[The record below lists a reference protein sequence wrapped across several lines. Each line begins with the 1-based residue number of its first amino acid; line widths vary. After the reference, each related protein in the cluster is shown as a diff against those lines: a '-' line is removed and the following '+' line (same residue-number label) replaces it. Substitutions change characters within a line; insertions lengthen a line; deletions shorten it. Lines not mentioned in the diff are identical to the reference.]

1 MFYVSRNRNRAR
13 SQAKCLCMAAVLCV
27 GAWAMHQ
34 ARAGEDSL
42 REAIEA
48 LLSGDG
54 IADGRLDPEL
64 IAILSQAEYTVQDI
78 DPNAEGWL
86 GVIGFGPTQARVTQV
101 RPWPMTGAG
110 VAVIRTDVLQSEG
123 LPGPDGF
130 RDAAISDTSLPDFCG
145 QDDGEQLCDWNALGG
160 GYGEGFNVD
169 FSVLRS
175 CYNVGQLV
183 AIYLPDSDGLLP
195 DPDNPIAGIV
205 DDSILYVG
213 LDIAN
218 GESRTVQ
225 GPGTPSRNVDVR
237 LMPDIDSN
245 PGTWQNNG
253 LPVLYSFDPPVF
265 PTIVPYDTDGDGHP
279 NTLTRFL
286 NLPGIGNYDVKWFD
300 TPNPQEVYGV
310 RILLCQEDQISPVP
324 DTGFQ
329 EVYLNATGPDT
340 LDLFWQV
347 FDGGPPLDDSLV
359 ETAPPFGVTSWPDN
373 PAATIFESIAA
384 RGEDGEFNDDVEFL
398 FKEVDSWVWQYYH
411 DLNGEPYEVSRLRL
425 ATGGIFT
432 TSDSTPE
439 GSAEDFASVQWFLP
453 IPDIE
458 VKKRI
463 RCQDEVSSTA
473 WREPSDTTPIPVL
486 DAVGG
491 AVVDFEL
498 TVSNHGN
505 VPLDVSVLDEVAS
518 LCGDATITPITA
530 AITDGGNGIVNTEAT
545 GDDIQVFPLGA
556 TLPAPDPDTPFPLV
570 IILPGENGAIDTTPA
585 GDDKQLT
592 SLINP
597 ALRVTLA
604 RAGDYVIDGGN
615 NIATSQIDPTDP
627 DGDDV
632 QVVPFGT
639 PVPPG
644 AIIIG
649 PGPNGVIDAST
660 TVGGDDVV
668 SSGMGQI
675 PPQNADALG
684 FASDFF
690 VDFLP
695 SIDTD
700 NDPNDAVLLGPLN
713 PIDVCNDI
721 DGDQVRIFFRAVV
734 TVDEQF
740 CNECE
745 GGLVDI
751 ENHVTVFGEYTEP
764 TPTITVFDTDN
775 VVPDTIREVAQDFD
789 DNVVAINVLCRNVDF
804 EKTVALCDDCGDP
817 EGCNEFVD
825 NLTIPAGAFGE
836 PEEPICIRY
845 RYQVFNYGEVDEE
858 VLITDEDLCED
869 VNNTTGVSFV
879 PGECEVCP
887 SGVTITVPK
896 AVGGTP
902 GEASVYCMIEIE
914 TSDDLAAFLAVD
926 DNAPAQCPD
935 DPPGESNPYCYTNC
949 GLMSATATNLGD
961 ICIPET
967 LGSIDLDDDATV
979 CTVECELTVTKQVV
993 CLTECGP
1000 NGELIGDYEGTIEV
1014 IPGSCV
1020 RFKIEIENTS
1030 DPQFSDSCG
1039 ACELT
1044 LADEMATQPGQIT
1057 FQDNVVFTL
1066 YRNGNPITCSTPAG
1080 FNVNGTPFDWDPGA
1094 CGGTEYFEIG
1104 DVLEI
1109 TFDAR
1114 IPDTADPALD
1124 ASNAVTQLNGT
1135 TPCEPPPNCCGP
1147 AFTVVG
1153 LPEAIVTLDI
1163 LPFDIEC
1170 TKEWSVLWDADA
1182 DCEPGPDPEGYIDYS
1197 NNIDL
1202 GTADGGEAIVFPAI
1216 LCQRVTVDNVGDV
1229 DANVTLTEQ
1238 DLINAVNTTP
1248 GVSFVDE
1255 DACEIGDTKLVTAGD
1270 SETWDCCIRVETAAA
1285 MRDLATNDGGT
1296 NSGIFETKAEVSGE
1310 PTGVCPGNGDEAECE
1325 AEITPP
1331 PECSLNVTKEVF
1343 CIECPN
1349 GNIIDPPPG
1358 GDTMEAAPNA
1368 CVRFVVTVQ
1377 NTSGTVKIPRI
1388 KVDDLMTP
1396 NLGFTACSALLGA
1409 TDATTCICDQ
1419 GFNTNGVQR
1428 EFTFG
1433 ACRPF
1438 PGNPWISPG
1447 EALTISFD
1455 LTLGEVDIL
1464 NEVTVEAYAEA
1475 CAPPPP
1481 LEDESCAEAD
1491 AEAEVEVLL
1500 PEIDCDKTISV
1511 DNNDDGSIE
1520 YGPSSSILLDD
1531 TTVSFP
1537 MRLIYTYTV
1546 YNTGD
1551 VPLTNVV
1558 LCDDTLVNQALMAG
1572 ATVGP
1577 CDLCT
1582 GACDGTND
1590 TCLTL
1595 PDIPLSGSETATCEI
1610 LIPDEAALIAFVGGE
1625 GETYENIAVVT
1636 ADGDYTGTEVCDSG
1650 PGPDPLETECDARI
1664 TYNPEG
1670 CPSTKAKFWIW
1681 NENEVLFSGT
1691 ERCVIAW
1698 DERYLSQWTIGAIPG
1713 APDPPNNFLN
1723 TWLQTNLGHARLDGM
1738 ESTLCPDSV
1747 DMPILAVLSQVIEF
1761 GGEPPQYA
1769 YSGANVQGAGQEAG
1783 QLTMLDLEDPMPA
1796 NLDDGE
1802 QAGEPLGGDD
1812 RELPVSGGNAEL
1824 PSLPDP
1830 PPAPDRVDATT
1841 KGSLLVFPKIELKW
1855 DAQGNLIQDTF
1866 ITLNNDFTSGV
1877 QIKLF
1882 FVAHPLDPEV
1892 DCQFWV
1898 DNDIMLTE
1906 NEPTYWSV
1914 RTGLPKGVSPFTVI
1928 SDAMHPDP
1936 DPRNPGGLRMH
1947 GWVVAWAV
1955 DGNFQEIRWNHLYGG
1970 ATIVRYD
1977 HGDAWEYSAAAFR
1990 GLIGDETGDLLLE
2003 PYGQLDLDGDE
2014 YDWMPSMLM
2023 FDFYAPDA
2031 VLISKDGRQIRVLDS
2046 DLAIWLG
2053 INNLTD

>member
-1 MFYVSRNRNRAR
+1 MVWHHLCTPRWRGLIVLLCSILLGPVA
-13 SQAKCLCMAAVLCV
+13 QATEPCPPPQLN
-27 GAWAMHQ
+27 
-34 ARAGEDSL
+34 
-42 REAIEA
+42 
-48 LLSGDG
+48 
-54 IADGRLDPEL
+54 ADGDILPEVEQALDVDFSGQRDLLEVL
-64 IAILSQAEYTVQDI
+64 GRIGIVKFQLDDI
-78 DPNAEGWL
+78 NDGATNA
-86 GVIGFGPTQARVTQV
+86 
-101 RPWPMTGAG
+101 
-110 VAVIRTDVLQSEG
+110 
-123 LPGPDGF
+123 GPDGF
-130 RDAAISDTSLPDFCG
+130 RDAGLRCPNVPHPDGGCLA
-145 QDDGEQLCDWNALGG
+145 DEQCADMEFPQG
-160 GYGEGFNVD
+160 VP
-169 FSVLRS
+169 SIRS
-175 CYNVGQLV
+175 TLNSGKLTI
-183 AIYLPDSDGLLP
+183 IYLPDTDGVVDPADPEGTDDSVLYVAIDIFNGFPFPPSNIIGNDSDPGAEECVNWHRVDFFDTDLAGDICEDGIRDLDGDLVPDIFGVPFDVDADGQTRVVSRWDGLGPDCVPGEGCDGEPSAPVETSLEEYRLVLNACTDPENPFVDNRVSGDCVLEFAIRALP
-195 DPDNPIAGIV
+195 NGSVDLDFIPTLCVNPVSVDPNWILSFPQAG
-205 DDSILYVG
+205 
-213 LDIAN
+213 
-218 GESRTVQ
+218 T
-225 GPGTPSRNVDVR
+225 
-237 LMPDIDSN
+237 M
-245 PGTWQNNG
+245 
-253 LPVLYSFDPPVF
+253 
-265 PTIVPYDTDGDGHP
+265 DTD
-279 NTLTRFL
+279 
-286 NLPGIGNYDVKWFD
+286 
-300 TPNPQEVYGV
+300 
-310 RILLCQEDQISPVP
+310 
-324 DTGFQ
+324 
-329 EVYLNATGPDT
+329 
-340 LDLFWQV
+340 LD
-347 FDGGPPLDDSLV
+347 
-359 ETAPPFGVTSWPDN
+359 
-373 PAATIFESIAA
+373 
-384 RGEDGEFNDDVEFL
+384 NDPRDVEFIVCHI
-398 FKEVDSWVWQYYH
+398 ESVVDEFYDSDYQI
-411 DLNGEPYEVSRLRL
+411 DRLRL
-425 ATGGIFT
+425 AQGGVET
-432 TSDSTPE
+432 RSDSN
-439 GSAEDFASVQWFLP
+439 GDSAAEDAIRSSWFLP
-453 IPDIE
+453 LPTIEVTKQVRCVEPGDPGAPNEWREHAEALPGSQVEFKLDIE
-458 VKKRI
+458 N
-463 RCQDEVSSTA
+463 T
-473 WREPSDTTPIPVL
+473 
-486 DAVGG
+486 
-491 AVVDFEL
+491 
-498 TVSNHGN
+498 GN
-505 VPLDVSVLDEVAS
+505 VPLDVTLTDVLESFADADVSVVPNFIQATYFPREGGSEV
-518 LCGDATITPITA
+518 
-530 AITDGGNGIVNTEAT
+530 IVW
-545 GDDIQVFPLGA
+545 
-556 TLPAPDPDTPFPLV
+556 PANV
-570 IILPGENGAIDTTPA
+570 
-585 GDDKQLT
+585 
-592 SLINP
+592 
-597 ALRVTLA
+597 
-604 RAGDYVIDGGN
+604 
-615 NIATSQIDPTDP
+615 P
-627 DGDDV
+627 DGLNVNFFAPAVNAQSFLGGVDTGNDRNL
-632 QVVPFGT
+632 GT
-639 PVPPG
+639 LDG
-644 AIIIG
+644 
-649 PGPNGVIDAST
+649 
-660 TVGGDDVV
+660 
-668 SSGMGQI
+668 
-675 PPQNADALG
+675 L
-684 FASDFF
+684 
-690 VDFLP
+690 
-695 SIDTD
+695 
-700 NDPNDAVLLGPLN
+700 
-713 PIDVCNDI
+713 DVCNDI
-721 DGDQVRIFFRAVV
+721 LAGDRLEIIFRATVDAPLECNGEVDVDAQNAITAVGIYTDGDGNEFPTDDLAFDIDTYRENNVNDPPADNNVV
-734 TVDEQF
+734 TVD
-740 CNECE
+740 
-745 GGLVDI
+745 L
-751 ENHVTVFGEYTEP
+751 
-764 TPTITVFDTDN
+764 
-775 VVPDTIREVAQDFD
+775 
-789 DNVVAINVLCRNVDF
+789 LCRQVEF

-817 EGCNEFVD
+817 DGCDEFVD

-858 VLITDEDLCED
+858 VLIADDLLCDD
-869 VNNTTGVSFV
+869 VNNTAGVSFV

-887 SGVTITVPK
+887 NGVTVTVPK
-896 AVGGTP
+896 AVGGNP
-902 GEASVYCMIEIE
+902 GVATAYCMIQIDTEAA
-914 TSDDLAAFLAVD
+914 LAAFLITDNDTPACPDEVPVGVD
-926 DNAPAQCPD
+926 D
-935 DPPGESNPYCYTNC
+935 EYCYSNC
-949 GLMSATATNLGD
+949 ATATANVTNLGD
-961 ICIPET
+961 ICDGVDAIE
-967 LGSIDLDDDATV
+967 LVDDTTI
-979 CTVECELTVTKQVV
+979 CWVECELTVTKQVV

-1000 NGELIGDYEGTIEV
+1000 NGELIGDYESTIEV

-1044 LADEMATQPGQIT
+1044 LTDEMATQPGQIT

-1153 LPEAIVTLDI
+1153 LPEAFVTLDI

-1270 SETWDCCIRVETAAA
+1270 SETWECCIRVETAAA
-1285 MRDLATNDGGT
+1285 MRALAANDGGT

-2014 YDWMPSMLM
+2014 YDWMPSMLV